1 MLKNVNFRMLRVF
14 IIFLAAHAEAHEEY
28 YESVTTTP
36 LMDRNF
42 RLTKFSF
49 RYITDP
55 NPSSHYLDI
64 FPQAAASVLGP
75 DRDSLTWLQGNI
87 VRGRWK
93 EPGWGKPV
101 IDLYPFGSS
110 MSVISKNNTSTI
122 WTKAGWMFS
131 TLLAGAFE
139 SLDQSRGSLPW
150 ITPMD
155 LPDDARTA
163 ANPNEDLCTEQVQ
176 RFVDMTP
183 CGKKHGIGKI
193 ISGIEIDLAKSEYV
207 SISLTA
213 EVDAE
218 KRFVLNG
225 HLAAVFGESPR
236 QRLELISP
244 ETACH
249 VSSGVVPSAR
259 TRPSPIRVN
268 RSIIGTKDR
277 PERSYGT
284 LLLVLTNEDMMG
296 SHTIDLYEQ
305 LPFFLIPMWHT
316 HSVRS
321 SLVAARNGRGMQPSQ
336 IVHTDG
342 TTKPSFI
349 TWSTTILPGEQ
360 IVISIQVYKKYIH
373 LSNFRFGFEKGFDIG
388 PAVYR
393 IDHEIVPFFTRSLT
407 IVIPLPDGTSTF
419 NIIAVACTAMA
430 LFFGM
435 NFRNFISRRSDL
447 VGTHQ
452 EAVEARYPPI
462 VRLAKWIYRRIAR
475 K

>member
-1 MLKNVNFRMLRVF
+1 M
-14 IIFLAAHAEAHEEY
+14 
-28 YESVTTTP
+28 
-36 LMDRNF
+36 
-42 RLTKFSF
+42 
-49 RYITDP
+49 
-55 NPSSHYLDI
+55 
-64 FPQAAASVLGP
+64 LGP
-75 DRDSLTWLQGNI
+75 DRDSLTSLQGNI
-87 VRGRWK
+87 VKGRWK
-93 EPGWGKPV
+93 ESRWGKPI

-110 MSVISKNNTSTI
+110 MTVVSKNITSTI

-139 SLDQSRGSLPW
+139 SLDKSRGSLPW

-155 LPDDARTA
+155 LPGDVRTA

-183 CGKKHGIGKI
+183 CGKKRGIGEL

-207 SISLTA
+207 SLSLTA

-218 KRFVLNG
+218 RRFVLTG
-225 HLAAVFGESPR
+225 HLAAVFGDSPR
-236 QRLELISP
+236 QRFELSP
-244 ETACH
+244 EKACH
-249 VSSGVVPSAR
+249 VSSGDVPMVR
-259 TRPSPIRVN
+259 TRPAPIRVE

-284 LLLVLTNEDMMG
+284 LLLVLTNEDNVG
-296 SHTIDLYEQ
+296 SHNIDLYEQ

-316 HSVRS
+316 YSVRS

-342 TTKPSFI
+342 TTKPSYI

-393 IDHEIVPFFTRSLT
+393 IDHEISPRFTRSLT

-430 LFFGM
+430 LFFGI

-452 EAVEARYPPI
+452 EAVEARKP
-462 VRLAKWIYRRIAR
+462 LS
-475 K
+475 